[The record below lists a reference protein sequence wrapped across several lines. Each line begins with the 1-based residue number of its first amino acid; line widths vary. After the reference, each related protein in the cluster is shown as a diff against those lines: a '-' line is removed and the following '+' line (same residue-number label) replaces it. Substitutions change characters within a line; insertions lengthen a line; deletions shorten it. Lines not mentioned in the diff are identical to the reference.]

1 MITLI
6 LHLYDNTDNP
16 KRSQQNAT
24 EPIYLDRNEHVIEL
38 FCGEGMQSIK
48 WLTLA
53 AAGRL
58 KHLRKNTMTGRVRFR
73 EAYLG
78 IDSQFL
84 MPSSIDT
91 KRRDAKDDTNL
102 LPLKNPYAKI
112 KDVFEDQ
119 DHIWINFDERGGT
132 VTKWKTTAYHLDK
145 ELVIPKPQSPKKEE
159 SPLKME
165 AKGPTHLSIILPRVY
180 ECDAKDYYDT
190 QILLDKALLAD
201 WEQHM
206 KKPKWL
212 ERQDKTVF
220 ETIRQFYP
228 ALISI
233 FRYYSALGGGQLF
246 KTNKNE
252 FNSFLKRC
260 NIKQRRE

>member
-159 SPLKME
+159 SVLDEVISCMSKDWWKKTQLKSWKKRNDRHGKDRNRVMRVGE
-165 AKGPTHLSIILPRVY
+165 TPEIDMHETSLEEENSIHERIEYPNRNVYKLPDPVTR
-180 ECDAKDYYDT
+180 
-190 QILLDKALLAD
+190 
-201 WEQHM
+201 
-206 KKPKWL
+206 
-212 ERQDKTVF
+212 
-220 ETIRQFYP
+220 
-228 ALISI
+228 
-233 FRYYSALGGGQLF
+233 ALGRDF
-246 KTNKNE
+246 HNYC
-252 FNSFLKRC
+252 S
-260 NIKQRRE
+260 